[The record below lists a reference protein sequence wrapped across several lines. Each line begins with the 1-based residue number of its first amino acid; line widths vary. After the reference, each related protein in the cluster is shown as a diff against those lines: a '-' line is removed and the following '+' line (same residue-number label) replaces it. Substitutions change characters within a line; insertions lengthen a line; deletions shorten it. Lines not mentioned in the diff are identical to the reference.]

1 MAVFLIISCSVAQC
15 HLVHMNIQSVLDA
28 RHTLSA
34 AGLMTL
40 EVNVGRVW
48 KVLIISLSQAS
59 AVCD

>member
-1 MAVFLIISCSVAQC
+1 MTVFLIISYSVAYEYV
-15 HLVHMNIQSVLDA
+15 VHMNIQSVSDA

-40 EVNVGRVW
+40 TVNVGRVW
-48 KVLIISLSQAS
+48 KLLIISLSQAS